1 MDYVNDQKA
10 YSLEVDPDDKY
21 HFTEKERAFVYM
33 MAEYKNLSVVASMM
47 EISPSEAKAMMS
59 NVYVMEELRRLNLA
73 FFHRRIA
80 VRAMSVDEMA
90 SWLTSLISDESVPL
104 GDQLTSKEKVKVAAL
119 LLDTQKFLT
128 EVYRNPVV
136 FDATANESLEDKISQ
151 LSVGEIKK
159 LLYEETK
166 KSKVE
171 ETVDRHDRKAYALD
185 PERTFL
191 MPEEK
196 MTLDTLPESQLD
208 SMREAAKP
216 AQLEFAKKERE
227 ELEKKGLYSYKR
239 DQKLPGGD
247 R

>member
-171 ETVDRHDRKAYALD
+171 ETIDRHDRKAYALD

-239 DQKLPGGD
+239 NQKLPGGD